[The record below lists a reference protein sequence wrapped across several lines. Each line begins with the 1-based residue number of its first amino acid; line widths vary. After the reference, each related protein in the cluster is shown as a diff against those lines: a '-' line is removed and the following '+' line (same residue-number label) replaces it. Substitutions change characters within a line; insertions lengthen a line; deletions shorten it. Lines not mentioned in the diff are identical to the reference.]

1 MGKTPK
7 KCTKTANP
15 RKKGVPNQAKPVE
28 KRPLNRKQQLF
39 VAEYLIDLNATQA
52 ALRANYSKRTAP
64 FIGAENLKKPQI
76 RAAIDAEIE
85 RRKERI
91 LVSADQVVKE
101 LALIGMAD
109 MGDFV
114 KVDSGGAVQVIPLE
128 ELPEGKSRIV
138 KKIREKR
145 TIKTVQGTKDR
156 PDGEQILEC
165 NLEFELCDK
174 VKSLELLSR
183 HLGLLHDKQEV
194 GLNAATIELIL
205 SALPPKLANLVRSK
219 LMAM

>member
-7 KCTKTANP
+7 KCAQPANH
-15 RKKGVPNQAKPVE
+15 RRKGVKDQSKSAE
-28 KRPLNRKQQLF
+28 KKPLNRKQQLF

-52 ALRANYSKRTAP
+52 AIRAGYSVRTARRV
-64 FIGAENLKKPQI
+64 GALNMSKCAIK
-76 RAAIDAEIE
+76 AAIDAEIE

-101 LALIGMAD
+101 LALIGLAD

-128 ELPEGKSRIV
+128 ELQEGKSRIV

-205 SALPPKLANLVRSK
+205 SALPPKLASLVRSK